1 MCMVFMV
8 FRIGA
13 SPPTPPLSA
22 YVHLCHCRPTCPTPP
37 SGHAPLPFA
46 DPRTAVTILHLPPI
60 PSPRIPHHLHN
71 AFTTHTNL
79 EPRILNKCSRVTH
92 PPSAY
97 TTHRGP
103 PNTPRTVFTLFHN
116 AYSER
121 LPHPSLPTKPVSFH
135 PTPLPRRRS
144 FAFPTFNT
152 KLISNLKTNVQT
164 GLATD
169 EEVCGRRTLHGWN
182 ELTGEEKEALYEKA
196 LEQFKDPLILLLL
209 GSAALR
215 WAERQRGEKREEG
228 KRGDMRHEACTIG
241 IRTRRGAYRISSSY
255 NTTTL
260 PLTAHTTPPTL
271 NYTLFSL
278 YLSLVSPRALSL
290 LTGQW
295 DDALSIA
302 LAVIIVVTVAFV
314 QECVEREEFVILFTF
329 SVKRGSHAQWEMNIF
344 KLRNEHL
351 HTEK

>member
-1 MCMVFMV
+1 
-8 FRIGA
+8 
-13 SPPTPPLSA
+13 
-22 YVHLCHCRPTCPTPP
+22 
-37 SGHAPLPFA
+37 
-46 DPRTAVTILHLPPI
+46 
-60 PSPRIPHHLHN
+60 
-71 AFTTHTNL
+71 
-79 EPRILNKCSRVTH
+79 
-92 PPSAY
+92 
-97 TTHRGP
+97 
-103 PNTPRTVFTLFHN
+103 
-116 AYSER
+116 
-121 LPHPSLPTKPVSFH
+121 
-135 PTPLPRRRS
+135 
-144 FAFPTFNT
+144 
-152 KLISNLKTNVQT
+152 
-164 GLATD
+164 
-169 EEVCGRRTLHGWN
+169 
-182 ELTGEEKEALYEKA
+182 
-196 LEQFKDPLILLLL
+196 
-209 GSAALR
+209 
-215 WAERQRGEKREEG
+215 
-228 KRGDMRHEACTIG
+228 MRHEACTIG